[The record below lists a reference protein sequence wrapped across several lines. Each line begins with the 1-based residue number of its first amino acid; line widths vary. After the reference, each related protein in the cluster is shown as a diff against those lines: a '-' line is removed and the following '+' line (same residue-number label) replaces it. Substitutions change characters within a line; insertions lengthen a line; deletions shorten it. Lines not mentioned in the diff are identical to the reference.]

1 MASYAAE
8 IRTAT
13 ARFVELGEEIVEV
26 DTRFAGG
33 APGPVDDTAPVVSN
47 VSPVAS
53 SSIASNTPL
62 LQRITDAEALSGVVI
77 QVRYAGVWEVAY
89 SGSLVSSSWVGAFGP
104 NYLTSSITAATGG
117 YDFSLVRTG
126 GWGIEG
132 TALEILPFATD
143 GNTNV

>member
-1 MASYAAE
+1 MVAPVQTASLVNSAGEGWVYA
-8 IRTAT
+8 TLVGT
-13 ARFVELGEEIVEV
+13 GE
-26 DTRFAGG
+26 A
-33 APGPVDDTAPVVSN
+33 APDTAPVVSN

-53 SSIASNTPL
+53 SSIASTTPL

-89 SGSLVSSSWVGAFGP
+89 SGSLVLGSWDGSFGP
-104 NYLTSSITAATGG
+104 NYTASSITPATGG

-126 GWGIEG
+126 GWGVDG

-143 GNTNV
+143 GNTND